1 MIIREIIKLLV
12 GVEVTT
18 DDMELLKKHP
28 EEYVKEE
35 DRDKIKALI
44 ELLEG
49 TKKVV
54 EENE

>member
-1 MIIREIIKLLV
+1 MIIKEIIKLLV

-18 DDMELLKKHP
+18 DDLELLKEHP

-35 DRDKIKALI
+35 DRDKIKALL